1 MTTRVR
7 FAPSPTGY
15 LHIGSARTALFNYL
29 YARHTGGKFL
39 LRIEDTDLARSTEE
53 STRSILDGLAWL
65 ELDQDE
71 EIVFQSDNAD
81 KHRATAKKLLAEGKA
96 YRDFTPKAEPNDAN
110 VKDAIKDRAR
120 ANQGEKNLRDNPYRD
135 LTAEESNKRAAA
147 GEPFAIRLKV
157 PDVRTGSGS
166 DRVPAVLKTSFEDA
180 VYGLQERD
188 YAETEDLVLLR
199 SDGHPLYNLAVVCD
213 DIEMQITHVIRG
225 QDHLTNTHKQ
235 ILIYEALGI
244 TPPTFAHLPL
254 IMAPNKGKLS
264 KRKHGEVVSMTT
276 YRDAGFLAAAFRN
289 FLALLGW
296 SAGEEKEIYSL
307 VELIE
312 TFSLD
317 GIHRSNAVFNFTEND
332 PRKWTDDKAQ
342 WMNAEYIRTMPI
354 GELLPFVK
362 AELKSAK
369 LWREEYEEQLSV
381 VSGQLSEDADT
392 LQKPARSKGEMIR
405 TPPSVSS
412 PQISKSSSDEMQKTA
427 REQGRYIQPEIGSS
441 EWFEN
446 TINLIRQRF
455 FTLKDFSSQGRAYF
469 SEDYDFDPAAI
480 AKNLTKF
487 PELKTWLP
495 ELADRFEAEF
505 GDSVSSPHVS
515 KGYGEAANWPPA
527 NAGGSDTFTEANI
540 ELVVKAFTEEKG
552 TKLGVIMNGART
564 LITGVAVGPS
574 MLSVFEVIGLERI
587 IMRLRSH
594 VAWNS

>member
-65 ELDQDE
+65 ELDHDE

-120 ANQGEKNLRDNPYRD
+120 ANQGEKNMRDNLYRD
-135 LTAEESNKRAAA
+135 LSSDESDARAAA

-157 PDVRTGSGS
+157 AQTG
-166 DRVPAVLKTSFEDA
+166 KTSFEDA

-188 YAETEDLVLLR
+188 YKETEDLVLLR

-213 DIEMQITHVIRG
+213 DIEMAITHVIRG
-225 QDHLTNTHKQ
+225 QDHLTNAHKQ
-235 ILIYEALGI
+235 VLIYEALGV

-307 VELIE
+307 DELVEK
-312 TFSLD
+312 FSLD

-332 PRKWTDDKAQ
+332 PRRWTDDKAQ
-342 WMNAEYIRTMPI
+342 WMNAEYIRTMPVE
-354 GELLPFVK
+354 ELMPFVK
-362 AELKSAK
+362 PELKAAK
-369 LWREEYEEQLSV
+369 LWRDEYE
-381 VSGQLSEDADT
+381 DDDKA
-392 LQKPARSKGEMIR
+392 
-405 TPPSVSS
+405 
-412 PQISKSSSDEMQKTA
+412 
-427 REQGRYIQPEIGSS
+427 
-441 EWFEN
+441 WFEN

-455 FTLKDFSSQGRAYF
+455 FTLKDFASQGRAYF

-480 AKNLTKF
+480 EKNLGKF
-487 PELKTWLP
+487 PDLKSWLP
-495 ELADRFEAEF
+495 ELAERFEPM
-505 GDSVSSPHVS
+505 DS
-515 KGYGEAANWPPA
+515 
-527 NAGGSDTFTEANI
+527 FTEPEI
-540 ELVVKAFTEEKG
+540 EEVVKAFTEEKG

-564 LITGVAVGPS
+564 LLTGVAVGPS
-574 MLSVFEVIGLERI
+574 MLSVFEIIGLERTLR
-587 IMRLRSH
+587 RLRSQII
-594 VAWNS
+594 WNQ